1 MERLLPFVLGLHF
14 KISSCPFREWSFSIG
29 QALHDTFLNILRR
42 NFDDGLHRFGSFGEG
57 GFLFGRY
64 DGGTAKYGKRDQRF
78 LHLSYIRVVRDGHY
92 LGMCIVS

>member
-1 MERLLPFVLGLHF
+1 MM
-14 KISSCPFREWSFSIG
+14 
-29 QALHDTFLNILRR
+29 
-42 NFDDGLHRFGSFGEG
+42 
-57 GFLFGRY
+57 GFIVSAASARAVFFGRY